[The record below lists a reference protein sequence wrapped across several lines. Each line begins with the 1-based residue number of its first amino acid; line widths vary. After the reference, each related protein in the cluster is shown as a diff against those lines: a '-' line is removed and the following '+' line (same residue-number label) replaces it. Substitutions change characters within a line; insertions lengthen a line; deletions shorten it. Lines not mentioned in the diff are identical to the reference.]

1 LIFEEFFKRQNLIRK
16 ERIAGIHFEEV
27 PFAFTHRYVIN
38 GEISSC
44 KGFRADLLYIQYLIH
59 IPSGWKSENPHTLLA
74 ASTQLSYCTLLG
86 DDLGRTAFF
95 GFPLELNM
103 ICGINV
109 PQMPSVYLKVL
120 SIDGE
125 DRHCVEGYGHA
136 MLSSQPGAESMV
148 LNTWKPRFHFT
159 SQTRAWFLGGSPDL
173 QDLKFNELEDV

>member
-1 LIFEEFFKRQNLIRK
+1 
-16 ERIAGIHFEEV
+16 
-27 PFAFTHRYVIN
+27 
-38 GEISSC
+38 
-44 KGFRADLLYIQYLIH
+44 
-59 IPSGWKSENPHTLLA
+59 
-74 ASTQLSYCTLLG
+74 
-86 DDLGRTAFF
+86 
-95 GFPLELNM
+95 M